1 MEHLDMIIIGAG
13 PIGLS
18 CGIECSR
25 NGVSYLI
32 IDKGPLVNSLFHYPL
47 NMTFFS
53 TSDKLEIGEV
63 PFISNN
69 PKPTR
74 NEALEYYRRVSLHWK
89 LRLSLYDRVVSINKM
104 DSFFSVTTSKGAYRS
119 KAVVIA
125 TGFYDIPNLM
135 NVSGEHLPKVH
146 HFYKEAHPFFG
157 QKIVVVG
164 AANSA
169 VDVALET
176 WRKGAEVTMVIR
188 DAGIRE
194 SVKYWVRPEIEN
206 RIQNGEIRAF
216 FESTLTNISE
226 HEVEILTPLGMVSID
241 NDQVLAMT
249 GYLPDFDFLTA
260 TGIRLAHDAMKTP
273 MHDPETMETNVKGIY
288 LAGVICGG
296 LKTNKWFIEN
306 SRLHAQSIVRHFL
319 SSLN

>member
-1 MEHLDMIIIGAG
+1 MENLDMIIIGAG

-25 NGVSYLI
+25 NGLSYLI
-32 IDKGPLVNSLFHYPL
+32 IDKGPLVNSLFNYPL

-53 TSDKLEIGEV
+53 TSDKLEIGDV
-63 PFISNN
+63 PFISHH

-74 NEALEYYRRVSLHWK
+74 NEALEYYRRVTLHWK
-89 LRLSLYDRVVSINKM
+89 LRVSLYDRVLRINKM
-104 DSFFSVTTSKGAYRS
+104 EEGFSVVTGKGEYRS
-119 KAVVIA
+119 HAVVIA
-125 TGFYDIPNLM
+125 TGFYDMPNLM
-135 NVSGEHLPKVH
+135 NVSGEHLAKVH
-146 HFYKEAHPFFG
+146 HYYKEAHPFFG

-176 WRKGAEVTMVIR
+176 WRKGAEVTMVVR
-188 DAGIRE
+188 EPGIRE

-216 FESTLTNISE
+216 FESTLTNITE
-226 HEVEILTPLGMVSID
+226 DEVEILTPHGIMSIE
-241 NDQVLAMT
+241 NDHVLAMT

-260 TGIRLAHDAMKTP
+260 TGIHLGNDAMKTP
-273 MHDPETMETNVKGIY
+273 VHDPVTMETNVKGIY

-306 SRLHAQSIVRHFL
+306 SRLHAQDIVRHFL

>member
-25 NGVSYLI
+25 KGLSYLI

-74 NEALEYYRRVSLHWK
+74 NEALEYYRRVTLHWK

-104 DSFFSVTTSKGAYRS
+104 GSVFSVTTSKGAYRS

-146 HFYKEAHPFFG
+146 HFYKEAHTFFG

-260 TGIRLAHDAMKTP
+260 TGIRLADDAMKTP

>member
-25 NGVSYLI
+25 KGVSYLI

-53 TSDKLEIGEV
+53 TSDKLEIGDV

-74 NEALEYYRRVSLHWK
+74 NEALEYYRRVTLHWK
-89 LRLSLYDRVVSINKM
+89 LRLSLYDRVVSINKV
-104 DSFFSVTTSKGAYRS
+104 DSFFFVTTSKGEYRS

-260 TGIRLAHDAMKTP
+260 TGIRLANDAMKTP
-273 MHDPETMETNVKGIY
+273 IHDPETMETNVKGIF

>member
-25 NGVSYLI
+25 KGVSYLI

-89 LRLSLYDRVVSINKM
+89 LRLSLYDKVVSINKM